1 MSGSF
6 SRVSLLVQVPRPCSP
21 NELWTGSHSDG
32 LGSRVLIHET
42 VHYWQQLSQGF
53 ALLLAAEEWRRLDRF
68 EREGTVEAP
77 GVFGRRFVERK
88 PPHGLTARDLS
99 ESLAHFWELVA
110 IGPHRVIESEWA
122 TGRRQA
128 HPDHVQAYRRTRQ
141 RLGLSDATAWGA
153 YDLHE
158 ALFMLAGPYADPL
171 RAVVDELGPPWM
183 FLYPW
188 LAHFALTTTD
198 PARTF
203 AVFVDKLGARLVR
216 EFDALATAG
225 GTEPAEFFE
234 YTMNWI
240 ALPIR
245 TACGHV
251 LAEEGGEL
259 LPSIQ
264 AYENSGLS
272 ADPVYRWVFAHQVL
286 PAVHALMGSATV
298 RAASHRVSDADD
310 PARRF
315 AVALEIVE
323 GALATPGLPDSRRL
337 LLLAGLVP
345 PCVRSAS
352 GEVSSFAGPFRSQA
366 RRHWESL
373 SRIDLARDL
382 LVLADVPGADERD
395 RTGLTTCLDVQERW
409 DRFVQN
415 Q

>member
-1 MSGSF
+1 MGK
-6 SRVSLLVQVPRPCSP
+6 SLV
-21 NELWTGSHSDG
+21 
-32 LGSRVLIHET
+32 
-42 VHYWQQLSQGF
+42 
-53 ALLLAAEEWRRLDRF
+53 RLDRA
-68 EREGTVEAP
+68 EEAV
-77 GVFGRRFVERK
+77 GVFRKAIELDGGVAEGWHQLALALGELGRFISAAE
-88 PPHGLTARDLS
+88 
-99 ESLAHFWELVA
+99 
-110 IGPHRVIESEWA
+110 
-122 TGRRQA
+122 
-128 HPDHVQAYRRTRQ
+128 AYRRALARDPRAATIWNNRACLFAREGQ
-141 RLGLSDATAWGA
+141 RLVSRG
-153 YDLHE
+153 
-158 ALFMLAGPYADPL
+158 
-171 RAVVDELGPPWM
+171 
-183 FLYPW
+183 
-188 LAHFALTTTD
+188 
-198 PARTF
+198 
-203 AVFVDKLGARLVR
+203 
-216 EFDALATAG
+216 AG
-225 GTEPAEFFE
+225 GKE
-234 YTMNWI
+234 
-240 ALPIR
+240 
-245 TACGHV
+245 
-251 LAEEGGEL
+251 
-259 LPSIQ
+259 
-264 AYENSGLS
+264 ENSGLS

-286 PAVHALMGSATV
+286 PAVHALMASATV